1 MPKKIDLEERK
12 KTIAEAT
19 WRVIS
24 KKGMEGATVR
34 NIAEEAGVSL
44 GALRH
49 YFSTQ
54 EELLMYAMNLVKEK
68 AAARI
73 YERVAHDVPP
83 KEKIVNVLL
92 EIVPVND
99 ETRAEMEVWF
109 SFVAYFKHKQDVFD
123 AQHDG
128 IFALMRKLIDYLDQ
142 CEILSKT
149 ADKGIETERLYAL
162 VDGLAL
168 HAMLEPQRV
177 NRECVARVLVHHI
190 NSLCVDAA
198 AT

>member
-19 WRVIS
+19 WRVIL

-34 NIAEEAGVSL
+34 NIAGEAGVSL

-73 YERVAHDVPP
+73 YERIVHDGPL

-109 SFVAYFKHKQDVFD
+109 SFVAYFKHKQHVFD
-123 AQHDG
+123 TQYDG
-128 IFALMRKLIDYLDQ
+128 IFALMRKLIDYLEQ
-142 CEILSKT
+142 CEMLRKT
-149 ADKGIETERLYAL
+149 MDKDIETERLYAL
-162 VDGLAL
+162 VNGLAL

-177 NRECVARVLVHHI
+177 DRERVACVLVHHI
-190 NSLCVDAA
+190 DSLCVDAA
-198 AT
+198 TT